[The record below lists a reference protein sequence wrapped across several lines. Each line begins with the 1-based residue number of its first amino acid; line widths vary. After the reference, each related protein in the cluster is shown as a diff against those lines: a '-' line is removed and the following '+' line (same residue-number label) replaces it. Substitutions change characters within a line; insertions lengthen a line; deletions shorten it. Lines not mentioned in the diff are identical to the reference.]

1 MQQRYRLCPA
11 RFVLSSLT
19 FTLRFCVEL
28 ARMKHDKLSLI
39 GLRILE
45 LRKAKKMSLRE
56 LAKRS
61 GLSAGLLSKIEN
73 FRTVPSLSV
82 LVEIANSLEVDVS
95 VLVKNINGNPTAPYL
110 LVRAEEGRPEQREDS
125 KGLLYKYLLSQDL
138 ANYTLRV
145 NEVLI
150 SPQTY
155 RKPLSTNAL
164 ELVHV
169 LEGVV
174 YYGFKDE
181 EVCLGPGDTL
191 YFDGL
196 VAHSVR
202 NDTEQL
208 ARLFKVYLL
217 RHTD

>member
-1 MQQRYRLCPA
+1 
-11 RFVLSSLT
+11 
-19 FTLRFCVEL
+19 
-28 ARMKHDKLSLI
+28 MKHDKLSLI

-73 FRTVPSLSV
+73 FRTVPSLGV
-82 LVEIANSLEVDVS
+82 LVEIANSLEVDVA
-95 VLVKNINGNPTAPYL
+95 VLVKNINGNAAAPYL
-110 LVRAEEGRPEQREDS
+110 LVRAGEGRPEQREDS

-138 ANYTLRV
+138 GAYTLRV
-145 NEVLI
+145 NEVHI
-150 SPQTY
+150 NPNTY

-164 ELVHV
+164 ELIHV
-169 LEGVV
+169 LEGTVH
-174 YYGFKDE
+174 YGFKDE
-181 EVCLGPGDTL
+181 EVSLGPGDTL

-202 NDTEQL
+202 NATEQP

-217 RHTD
+217 RPTD

>member
-1 MQQRYRLCPA
+1 
-11 RFVLSSLT
+11 
-19 FTLRFCVEL
+19 
-28 ARMKHDKLSLI
+28 MKHDKLSLI

-73 FRTVPSLSV
+73 FRTVPSLAV
-82 LVEIANSLEVDVS
+82 LVEIANSLEVDVA
-95 VLVKNINGNPTAPYL
+95 VLVKNINGNPAAPYL
-110 LVRAEEGRPEQREDS
+110 LVRADEGRPEQREDS
-125 KGLLYKYLLSQDL
+125 KGLLYNYLLSQEI

-145 NEVLI
+145 NEVHI
-150 SPQTY
+150 SPSTY

-169 LEGVV
+169 LEGTVQ
-174 YYGFKDE
+174 YGFTDE
-181 EVCLGPGDTL
+181 EVSLGPGDTL

-196 VAHSVR
+196 AAHSVR
-202 NDTEQL
+202 NPTEQP

-217 RHTD
+217 RPTD

>member
-1 MQQRYRLCPA
+1 
-11 RFVLSSLT
+11 
-19 FTLRFCVEL
+19 
-28 ARMKHDKLSLI
+28 MKHDKLSLI

-82 LVEIANSLEVDVS
+82 LIEIANSLEVDVS
-95 VLVKNINGNPTAPYL
+95 VLVKNINGNPAAPYL
-110 LVRAEEGRPEQREDS
+110 LVRADEGRPEQREDS
-125 KGLLYKYLLSQDL
+125 KGLIYNYLLSQDL
-138 ANYTLRV
+138 AGYTLRV
-145 NEVLI
+145 NEVHI

-169 LEGVV
+169 LEGRVQ
-174 YYGFKDE
+174 YGFKEE
-181 EVCLGPGDTL
+181 EVSLGPGDTL

-196 VAHSVR
+196 AAHSVR
-202 NDTEQL
+202 NDDEQP

>member
-1 MQQRYRLCPA
+1 
-11 RFVLSSLT
+11 
-19 FTLRFCVEL
+19 
-28 ARMKHDKLSLI
+28 MKHDKLSLI

-73 FRTVPSLSV
+73 FRTVPSLGV
-82 LVEIANSLEVDVS
+82 LVEIANSLEVDVA
-95 VLVKNINGNPTAPYL
+95 VLVKNINGGPAAPYL
-110 LVRAEEGRPEQREDS
+110 LVRAGEGRPEQREDS
-125 KGLLYKYLLSQDL
+125 KGLLYKYLLSQDV
-138 ANYTLRV
+138 AGYTLRV
-145 NEVLI
+145 NEVHI

-164 ELVHV
+164 ELIHV
-169 LEGVV
+169 LEGTVQ
-174 YYGFKDE
+174 YGFKDE
-181 EVCLGPGDTL
+181 QVNLAPGDTL

-196 VAHSVR
+196 AAHSVR
-202 NDTEQL
+202 NDTEQP

-217 RHTD
+217 RPTE

>member
-1 MQQRYRLCPA
+1 
-11 RFVLSSLT
+11 
-19 FTLRFCVEL
+19 
-28 ARMKHDKLSLI
+28 MKHDKLSLI

-45 LRKAKKMSLRE
+45 LRKVKKMSLRE

-73 FRTVPSLSV
+73 FRTVPSLAV
-82 LVEIANSLEVDVS
+82 LVEIANSLEVDVA
-95 VLVKNINGNPTAPYL
+95 VLVKNINGNPASPYL
-110 LVRAEEGRPEQREDS
+110 LVRADEGRPEQREDS
-125 KGLLYKYLLSQDL
+125 KGLLYKYLLSQEV

-145 NEVLI
+145 NEVHI

-164 ELVHV
+164 ELIHV
-169 LEGVV
+169 LEGTVQ
-174 YYGFKDE
+174 YGFKDE
-181 EVCLGPGDTL
+181 EVNLGPGDTL

-196 VAHSVR
+196 AAHSVR
-202 NDTEQL
+202 NDAEQP

-217 RHTD
+217 RPTD

>member
-1 MQQRYRLCPA
+1 
-11 RFVLSSLT
+11 
-19 FTLRFCVEL
+19 
-28 ARMKHDKLSLI
+28 MKHDKLSLI

-45 LRKAKKMSLRE
+45 LRKAKKLSLRE

-61 GLSAGLLSKIEN
+61 NLSAGLLSKIEN

-82 LVEIANSLEVDVS
+82 LIEIANSLEVDVS
-95 VLVKNINGNPTAPYL
+95 VLVKNINGDKAVPYL
-110 LVRAEEGRPEQREDS
+110 LVRADEGRSEPREDS

-145 NEVLI
+145 NEIIV
-150 SPQTY
+150 SPHTY

-164 ELVHV
+164 ELLYV
-169 LEGVV
+169 LEGTVQ
-174 YYGFKDE
+174 YGFKEDE
-181 EVCLGPGDTL
+181 IALAPGDTL

-202 NDTEQL
+202 NDTEHL
-208 ARLFKVYLL
+208 ARLLKVYLL
-217 RHTD
+217 RHTE

>member
-1 MQQRYRLCPA
+1 
-11 RFVLSSLT
+11 
-19 FTLRFCVEL
+19 
-28 ARMKHDKLSLI
+28 MKHDKLSLI

-61 GLSAGLLSKIEN
+61 QLSAGLLSKIEN
-73 FRTVPSLSV
+73 FRTVPSLAV
-82 LVEIANSLEVDVS
+82 LIEIANSLEVDMS
-95 VLVKNINGNPTAPYL
+95 VLVKNINGDTTAPYL
-110 LVRAEEGRPEQREDS
+110 LVRANEGRPEKRDDS

-145 NEVLI
+145 NEITI

-164 ELVHV
+164 ELAYV
-169 LEGVV
+169 LAGTVR
-174 YYGFKDE
+174 YGFKDE
-181 EVCLGPGDTL
+181 EVELTAGDTL

-196 VAHSVR
+196 VAHSLR
-202 NDTEQL
+202 NATEQPV
-208 ARLFKVYLL
+208 RLLKVYLL

>member
-1 MQQRYRLCPA
+1 MLSLSYLCYLFHHALFP
-11 RFVLSSLT
+11 
-19 FTLRFCVEL
+19 
-28 ARMKHDKLSLI
+28 MKHDKLSLI

-45 LRKAKKMSLRE
+45 LRKVKKMSLRE

-82 LVEIANSLEVDVS
+82 LIEIADSLEVDVS
-95 VLVKNINGNPTAPYL
+95 VLVKNINGETAAPYL
-110 LVRAEEGRPEQREDS
+110 LVRANEGRPEIRDDS
-125 KGLLYKYLLSQDL
+125 KGLVYKYLLSQDL
-138 ANYTLRV
+138 LNYSLRV

-150 SPQTY
+150 SPDTY

-169 LEGVV
+169 LQGTVQ
-174 YYGFKDE
+174 YGFKDG
-181 EVCLGPGDTL
+181 EVLLNIGDTL

-196 VAHSVR
+196 LAHSVR
-202 NDTEQL
+202 NSTAETV
-208 ARLFKVYLL
+208 RLLKVYLM

>member
-1 MQQRYRLCPA
+1 M
-11 RFVLSSLT
+11 
-19 FTLRFCVEL
+19 LRFCPEL

-61 GLSAGLLSKIEN
+61 NLSAGLLSKIEN

-82 LVEIANSLEVDVS
+82 LVDIATSLEVDVS
-95 VLVKNINGNPTAPYL
+95 VLVKNINGDTASPYL
-110 LVRAEEGRPEQREDS
+110 LVRADEGRPETREDS
-125 KGLLYKYLLSQDL
+125 KGLLYNYLLSQDL

-145 NEVLI
+145 NEVII
-150 SPQTY
+150 SANTY

-169 LEGVV
+169 LAGVV
-174 YYGFKDE
+174 KYGFKDA
-181 EVCLGPGDTL
+181 EVALGPGDTL

-196 VAHSVR
+196 LAHSVR
-202 NDTEQL
+202 NDSEEPV
-208 ARLFKVYLL
+208 RLFKVYLL

>member
-1 MQQRYRLCPA
+1 
-11 RFVLSSLT
+11 
-19 FTLRFCVEL
+19 
-28 ARMKHDKLSLI
+28 MKHDKLSLI
-39 GLRILE
+39 GRRILE

-82 LVEIANSLEVDVS
+82 LVEIATSLEVDMS
-95 VLVKNINGNPTAPYL
+95 VLVKNINGETAAPYL
-110 LVRAEEGRPEQREDS
+110 LVRAHEGHLEKRDDS

-138 ANYTLRV
+138 LNYSLRV

-150 SPQTY
+150 SPNTN

-169 LEGVV
+169 LEGTVR
-174 YYGFKDE
+174 YGFKE
-181 EVCLGPGDTL
+181 GEIVVSCGDTL
-191 YFDGL
+191 YFDGIL
-196 VAHSVR
+196 AHSVR
-202 NDTEQL
+202 NTTEQP
-208 ARLFKVYLL
+208 ARLFKVYLM

>member
-1 MQQRYRLCPA
+1 
-11 RFVLSSLT
+11 
-19 FTLRFCVEL
+19 
-28 ARMKHDKLSLI
+28 MKHDKLSLI

-45 LRKAKKMSLRE
+45 MRKAKKMSLRE

-95 VLVKNINGNPTAPYL
+95 TLVKNINGDATAPYL
-110 LVRAEEGRPEQREDS
+110 LVRAEAGRPEKRDDS
-125 KGLLYKYLLSQDL
+125 KGLLYNYLLSQDL
-138 ANYTLRV
+138 ASYSLRV
-145 NEVLI
+145 NEVII
-150 SPQTY
+150 SPDTY

-169 LEGVV
+169 LEGTVR
-174 YYGFKDE
+174 YGFKE
-181 EVCLGPGDTL
+181 KEVTLGIGDTL
-191 YFDGL
+191 YFDGIL
-196 VAHSVR
+196 AHSVH
-202 NDTEQL
+202 NDTPRR

>member
-1 MQQRYRLCPA
+1 
-11 RFVLSSLT
+11 
-19 FTLRFCVEL
+19 
-28 ARMKHDKLSLI
+28 MKHDKLSLI

-82 LVEIANSLEVDVS
+82 LVEIATSLDVDMA
-95 VLVKNINGNPTAPYL
+95 VLVKNINGETAAPYL
-110 LVRAEEGRPEQREDS
+110 LVRAHEGHPEKRDDS
-125 KGLLYKYLLSQDL
+125 KGLVYNYLLSQDL
-138 ANYTLRV
+138 LNYTLRV

-150 SPQTY
+150 SPQTS

-164 ELVHV
+164 ELIYV
-169 LEGVV
+169 LEGTVQ
-174 YYGFKDE
+174 YGFKE
-181 EVCLGPGDTL
+181 GEVEVSCGDTL
-191 YFDGL
+191 YFDGVL
-196 VAHSVR
+196 AHSVR
-202 NDTEQL
+202 NTTEL
-208 ARLFKVYLL
+208 PARLLKVYLM

>member
-1 MQQRYRLCPA
+1 
-11 RFVLSSLT
+11 
-19 FTLRFCVEL
+19 
-28 ARMKHDKLSLI
+28 MKHDKLSLI

-82 LVEIANSLEVDVS
+82 LIAIADSLEVDVA
-95 VLVKNINGNPTAPYL
+95 VLVKNINSDPAAPYL
-110 LVRAEEGRPEQREDS
+110 LVRAGEGRPEQREDS
-125 KGLLYKYLLSQDL
+125 KGLAYTYLLSQDL
-138 ANYTLRV
+138 TPYIVRV

-150 SPQTY
+150 SPGTY
-155 RKPLSTNAL
+155 RKPLSTNAQ
-164 ELVHV
+164 ELVYV
-169 LEGVV
+169 LEGEVR
-174 YYGFKDE
+174 YGFQE
-181 EVCLGPGDTL
+181 TEVTLAPGDTL

-196 VAHSVR
+196 QAHSVR
-202 NDTEQL
+202 NDTTL
-208 ARLFKVYLL
+208 PARLLKVYLL

>member
-1 MQQRYRLCPA
+1 
-11 RFVLSSLT
+11 
-19 FTLRFCVEL
+19 
-28 ARMKHDKLSLI
+28 MKHDKLSLV

-82 LVEIANSLEVDVS
+82 LVEIATSLEVDVS
-95 VLVKNINGNPTAPYL
+95 VLVKNINAETAAPYL
-110 LVRAEEGRPEQREDS
+110 LVRANEGRPEKRDDS

-138 ANYTLRV
+138 LNYTLRV

-150 SPQTY
+150 SPNIS

-169 LEGVV
+169 LEGTVR
-174 YYGFKDE
+174 YGFKDGDV
-181 EVCLGPGDTL
+181 EVGCGDTL
-191 YFDGL
+191 YFDGIL
-196 VAHSVR
+196 AHSVS
-202 NDTEQL
+202 NPTDL
-208 ARLFKVYLL
+208 PVRLLKVYLM
-217 RHTD
+217 RQTN

>member
-1 MQQRYRLCPA
+1 M
-11 RFVLSSLT
+11 
-19 FTLRFCVEL
+19 LRFCPEL

-61 GLSAGLLSKIEN
+61 NLSAGLLSKIEN

-82 LVEIANSLEVDVS
+82 LVDIATSLEVDVS
-95 VLVKNINGNPTAPYL
+95 VLVKNINGDTAAPYL
-110 LVRAEEGRPEQREDS
+110 LVRADEGRPETREDS
-125 KGLLYKYLLSQDL
+125 KGLIYNYLLSQDL

-145 NEVLI
+145 NEVII
-150 SPQTY
+150 SPNTY

-169 LEGVV
+169 LAGVV
-174 YYGFKDE
+174 KYGFKDA
-181 EVCLGPGDTL
+181 EVTLGPSDTL

-196 VAHSVR
+196 LAHSVR
-202 NDTEQL
+202 NDSDEP

>member
-1 MQQRYRLCPA
+1 
-11 RFVLSSLT
+11 
-19 FTLRFCVEL
+19 
-28 ARMKHDKLSLI
+28 MKHDKLSLI

-95 VLVKNINGNPTAPYL
+95 VLVRNINGNPAAPYL
-110 LVRAEEGRPEQREDS
+110 LVRAGEGRTELREDS

-138 ANYTLRV
+138 GAYTLRI
-145 NEVLI
+145 NEVYI
-150 SPQTY
+150 SPNTY

-164 ELVHV
+164 ELLHV
-169 LEGVV
+169 LEGTVQ
-174 YYGFKDE
+174 YGFKEE
-181 EVCLGPGDTL
+181 EVTLVPGDTL

-196 VAHSVR
+196 AAHSVR
-202 NDTEQL
+202 NATEQP

-217 RHTD
+217 RPTD

>member
-1 MQQRYRLCPA
+1 
-11 RFVLSSLT
+11 
-19 FTLRFCVEL
+19 
-28 ARMKHDKLSLI
+28 MKHDKLSLI

-45 LRKAKKMSLRE
+45 LRKVKKMSLRE

-82 LVEIANSLEVDVS
+82 LIEIADSLEVDVS
-95 VLVKNINGNPTAPYL
+95 VLVKNINGETAAPYL
-110 LVRAEEGRPEQREDS
+110 LVRANEGRPEIRDDS
-125 KGLLYKYLLSQDL
+125 KGLVYKYLLSQDL
-138 ANYTLRV
+138 LNYSLRV
-145 NEVLI
+145 NVLI
-150 SPQTY
+150 SPDTY

-169 LEGVV
+169 LQGTVQ
-174 YYGFKDE
+174 YGFKDG
-181 EVCLGPGDTL
+181 EVLLNIGDTL

-196 VAHSVR
+196 LAHSVR
-202 NDTEQL
+202 NSTAETV
-208 ARLFKVYLL
+208 RLLKVYLM

>member
-1 MQQRYRLCPA
+1 
-11 RFVLSSLT
+11 
-19 FTLRFCVEL
+19 
-28 ARMKHDKLSLI
+28 MKHDKLSLI

-45 LRKAKKMSLRE
+45 MRKAKKMSLRE

-61 GLSAGLLSKIEN
+61 NLSAGLLSKIEN

-82 LVEIANSLEVDVS
+82 LIEIANSLEVDVS
-95 VLVKNINGNPTAPYL
+95 VLVKNINGETAAPYL
-110 LVRAEEGRPEQREDS
+110 LVRANEGRVEKRDDS

-138 ANYTLRV
+138 ANYSLRV
-145 NEVLI
+145 NEVHI
-150 SPQTY
+150 SPHTY

-169 LEGVV
+169 LEGTVH
-174 YYGFKDE
+174 YGFKDQ
-181 EVCLGPGDTL
+181 EVAVTVGDTL
-191 YFDGL
+191 YFDGI

-202 NDTEQL
+202 NATEQP
-208 ARLFKVYLL
+208 ARMLKIYLL